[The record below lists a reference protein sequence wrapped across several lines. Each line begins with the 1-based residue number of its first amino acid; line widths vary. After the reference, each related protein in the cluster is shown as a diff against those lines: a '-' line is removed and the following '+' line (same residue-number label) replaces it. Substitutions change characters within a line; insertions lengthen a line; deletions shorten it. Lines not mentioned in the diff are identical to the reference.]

1 MAGAI
6 EIKNRIKSIQ
16 DTMKITR
23 AMYMISSNKLQKAKT
38 SLQATEPFFYGI
50 QMQIARLLRHIPE
63 FEHLYF
69 DNRPKDLQETE
80 KRQGFLVVTADK
92 GLAGAY
98 NHNVLKAAEEMF
110 RKSSNPTMYVI
121 GQLGYHYF
129 DAHNIPIEEEFHYT
143 AQNPTMHRARTI
155 ADRLVD
161 AYHNE
166 QLDEIYMI
174 YTRMVNGMAE
184 EVVIEK
190 LLPLERKDFTT
201 DIPKEML
208 AGMPQEQFNY
218 YPSPE
223 KLLDRMVPNYI
234 TGFVYGALIESYSCE
249 QNARMS
255 AMKAATDN
263 ATDMLSQL
271 SVEYNRVR
279 QASIT
284 QEITEVVGGAKAL
297 RRKKND

>member
-50 QMQIARLLRHIPE
+50 QMQISRLLRHIPE

-69 DNRPKDLQETE
+69 DNRPSDRLETV

-98 NHNVLKAAEEMF
+98 NHNILKAAEELYAH
-110 RKSSNPTMYVI
+110 SSQPTMYVI

-129 DAHNIPIEEEFHYT
+129 YSHNIPIEEEFHYT

-155 ADRLVD
+155 TDRLIE
-161 AYHNE
+161 AYNE
-166 QLDEIYMI
+166 EKLDEIYMI
-174 YTRMVNGMAE
+174 YTRMANSMTE
-184 EVVIEK
+184 EVVVEK
-190 LLPLERKDFTT
+190 LLPLERKDFAT
-201 DIPKEML
+201 DVPKEVL
-208 AGMPQEQFNY
+208 ATMQQEQFEY
-218 YPSPE
+218 YPSPD

-263 ATDMLSQL
+263 ANDMLASL
-271 SVEYNRVR
+271 SIEYNRVR

-297 RRKKND
+297 RRKKHE